1 MRPRSHHN
9 SHHTIANGRTGSIL
23 DWQPLKRTIF
33 LAYVSMGAPLVYGMS
48 ISLLYFKQV
57 FGETSVVLHPSFPL
71 LYLGLMAG
79 HLLVLWRV
87 IKQADS
93 AYEKDPN
100 AQREDLWY
108 IVALTHV
115 AQTLLTSFLV
125 GTYYADGMLM
135 LLLGFSLSLPL
146 QSITSLRRTWF
157 FAVLVFALL
166 TYVDLSGTFPSG
178 QLFNSNTAVDP
189 KSTGLF
195 LYTRVLIAFGTFG
208 MAFFVLSRTIAQW
221 QQREDFY
228 FHLSNTDSLTRL
240 SNRNHF
246 LDRGQKEF
254 KMANRHT
261 DALTCLFLDIDH
273 FKKINDNHGHY
284 AGDQVLI
291 KIAEI
296 LADNARDYD
305 EVSRLGGEEF
315 AILMPATNAQAALKF
330 AQRIRDHI
338 EHTIIEVDQKKLQV
352 TISIGLASY
361 PDLAVDTLEDL
372 LKKADE
378 ALYQAK
384 RSGRNKVMVAGNRDT
399 DFSATA

>member
-1 MRPRSHHN
+1 MRLAMRNHIHPIKNVRSH
-9 SHHTIANGRTGSIL
+9 TIL
-23 DWQPLKRTIF
+23 DWSPIKRTIF
-33 LAYVSMGAPLVYGMS
+33 LAYVSMGAPIVYS
-48 ISLLYFKQV
+48 SAIFLLYLKQML
-57 FGETSVVLHPSFPL
+57 GESPPILHNFL
-71 LYLGLMAG
+71 ALFYLGLMTS
-79 HLLVLWRV
+79 HLLVLVWV
-87 IKQADS
+87 IKTALTTHAENSS
-93 AYEKDPN
+93 A
-100 AQREDLWY
+100 AREDLWY
-108 IVALTHV
+108 VVALTHIT
-115 AQTLLTSFLV
+115 QTLLSSFLS

-146 QSITSLRRTWF
+146 KPIVSLRQTLIF
-157 FAVLVFALL
+157 AFAVFSLL
-166 TYVDLSGTFPSG
+166 TYLDLSGIFPSG
-178 QLFNSNTAVDP
+178 QLFNPFIAVDP
-189 KSTGLF
+189 KSNGLF
-195 LYTRVLIAFGTFG
+195 LYARLLIAFGTFG
-208 MAFFVLSRTIAQW
+208 MAFLVLSRTIAGW

-240 SNRNHF
+240 SNRNQF
-246 LDRGQKEF
+246 LDRGQREF

-273 FKKINDNHGHY
+273 FKRINDTHGHF
-284 AGDQVLI
+284 AGDQVLV

-296 LADNARDYD
+296 LAENARDYD

-338 EHTIIEVDQKKLQV
+338 EHTVMEVDQKKLHV
-352 TISIGLASY
+352 TVSIGVASY

-384 RSGRNKVMVAGNRDT
+384 RSGRNTVMVAGNAEN
-399 DFSATA
+399 FVYESA